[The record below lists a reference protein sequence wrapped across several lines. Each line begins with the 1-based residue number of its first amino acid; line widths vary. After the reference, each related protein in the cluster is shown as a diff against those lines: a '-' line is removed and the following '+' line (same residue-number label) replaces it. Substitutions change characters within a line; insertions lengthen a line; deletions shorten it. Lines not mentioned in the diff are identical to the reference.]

1 MRARGV
7 TSVLAALLL
16 IGGAALWWA
25 SGPRGHSAT
34 HASSEAVTPL
44 GRITFPASGAPEA
57 HGHFLRG
64 VLWLHNFGY
73 EDAIDAFRAAQRVD
87 PGFVMAYWGEA
98 LSHSQPLWFHEDRDA
113 ARAALA
119 RLAPTREA
127 RAARAA
133 TARERA
139 YLDAVETLFGEGSL
153 AARAPAYAESMA
165 ALASAYPEDD
175 EAQVFRALAIL
186 AVMPTGDASLPHRE
200 QAGALAERVLARNGE
215 HPGAAHLILHAYDH
229 GALAH
234 RGLEAA
240 RVYARIAPASSH
252 ALHMPAHAFVQLGL
266 WEEAAATDQKS
277 WEASVAWAEARGH
290 SVALR
295 DFHSLT
301 WLHYEWT
308 QLGRF
313 EDALTAIRW
322 VDEARAV
329 ITPSDEVGGHHY
341 ADSSIG
347 RGSGPEAL
355 RNDRGSMRARYVI
368 ESERWFE
375 MREQATFDNI
385 DELFT
390 LGMSAVK
397 LGDLPRAFAAIENL
411 QKAAKEDPG
420 ARDQAVI
427 MVLELIALVELAQG
441 REAEAFKALRDAV
454 TLQDQMPR
462 PIGRPYPVK
471 GADELL
477 GELLLQT
484 GRPVEAMA
492 WFERALSRTPNRS
505 RAVLGLARA
514 ADKAGDAEKS
524 RRNYEQFLFNWRNAD
539 PGLPELAEARR
550 AIEADQADST
560 RTSRM

>member
-1 MRARGV
+1 MLVRRIVPVVALAL
-7 TSVLAALLL
+7 VLAAASWWSSAPASHA
-16 IGGAALWWA
+16 GHAA
-25 SGPRGHSAT
+25 SRT
-34 HASSEAVTPL
+34 EKPL
-44 GRITFPASGAPEA
+44 GTIRFPASGAAEA

-64 VLWLHNFGY
+64 VLWLHSFGY

-87 PGFVMAYWGEA
+87 PTFVMAYWGEA
-98 LSHSQPLWFHEDRDA
+98 LAHSQPLWFHEDRDA
-113 ARAALA
+113 ARAVLA
-119 RLAPTREA
+119 RLGPTREA
-127 RAARAA
+127 RAAMAQ
-133 TARERA
+133 TPRERG

-153 AARAPAYAESMA
+153 SVRAPAYAEAMA
-165 ALASAYPEDD
+165 ALAAAYPDDD
-175 EAQVFRALAIL
+175 EAQVFHALATL
-186 AVMPTGDASLPHRE
+186 ATMPTGDASLPYR
-200 QAGALAERVLARNGE
+200 QRAGAIVEGVLARNGE

-234 RGLEAA
+234 EGLEAA

-266 WEEAAATDQKS
+266 WEEAAATDERS
-277 WEASVAWAEARGH
+277 WEASIAWAEQRGH

-313 EDALTAIRW
+313 QDALTALRW

-329 ITPSDEVGGHHY
+329 VKATDEVGGHHY

-375 MREQATFDNI
+375 MREQSTFDNI
-385 DELFT
+385 DELFA

-397 LGDLPRAFAAIENL
+397 LQDLPRAFAAIENL
-411 QKAAKEDPG
+411 QKAAKDDPG
-420 ARDQAVI
+420 VRDQAVI

-441 REAEAFKALRDAV
+441 REDAAFKAGRDAV
-454 TLQDQMPR
+454 RLQDQMPK

-471 GADELL
+471 GADELFA
-477 GELLLQT
+477 ELLLQG

-492 WFERALSRTPNRS
+492 WFERTLTRTPNRS

-514 ADKAGDAEKS
+514 AAKAGDPDKS
-524 RRNYEQFLFNWRNAD
+524 RAAYQQFLANWRNAD
-539 PGLPELAEARR
+539 PDLPELAEARR
-550 AIEADQADST
+550 ALGSQ
-560 RTSRM
+560 